1 VDRCAAGAPP
11 GRADLHILEN
21 TSGTPA
27 IARREAYAED
37 RDDGDAR
44 PDGRDDGDARP
55 DGRDDGDARPDG
67 RDDDD
72 RDEVTP
78 PARVA
83 VRPPVLWLA
92 CGKRGAHRRM
102 NAGAAAR
109 SHDDAK

>member
-1 VDRCAAGAPP
+1 MDRCAAGAPP

-37 RDDGDAR
+37 
-44 PDGRDDGDARP
+44 
-55 DGRDDGDARPDG
+55 RDDGDARPDG